1 MITRQVVP
9 FTPYDA
15 SSPKMTV
22 SDSPKTG
29 GGCKI
34 MDGWAAKDEAY
45 RTLVA
50 ATALRSSR
58 TER

>member
-1 MITRQVVP
+1 MCGWQAP

-22 SDSPKTG
+22 LDSPKTG

-34 MDGWAAKDEAY
+34 VDAWTDKDEAY

-50 ATALRSSR
+50 AIRAA
-58 TER
+58 EH

>member
-1 MITRQVVP
+1 MITWQVVP

-22 SDSPKTG
+22 LDSPKTG

-45 RTLVA
+45 RTLVGAIRA
-50 ATALRSSR
+50 A
-58 TER
+58 EQ